1 VSLTHDDV
9 VPHIIIQSSR
19 LRLGEFETH
28 PAKRVLQHNRAV
40 NGLKS
45 DAFGEGVRVQAEG
58 SMRISF
64 CILGLAVAWL
74 VLSSTEAHS
83 RGFAWFFSHLF

>member
-28 PAKRVLQHNRAV
+28 A
-40 NGLKS
+40 GLTAAS
-45 DAFGEGVRVQAEG
+45 VWMV
-58 SMRISF
+58 M
-64 CILGLAVAWL
+64 
-74 VLSSTEAHS
+74 HPS
-83 RGFAWFFSHLF
+83 R